1 MPPVNKDSYP
11 ASQPTMVFETEI
23 WKGLDIQTFKLTENF
38 RQGGDVEFNR
48 VLSQLREGEITP
60 EAHTLLQSRLIEKQV
75 DYSDALTL
83 VCTNAKADRLNTQAL
98 NKIPGELKVFDML
111 CSANGSLRSIQAQA
125 QRTLKQNLEQA
136 GIHEKIGLKVG
147 ARVVLRKNLY
157 SMGGVNRGLVNG
169 ATGVVHSFDTG
180 TGEPIIN
187 FTVQVQGSHSTKP
200 MLVKVGMET
209 WNQLCKGKQT
219 GSVSQLPI
227 SLGYAMTVHKAQGL
241 TLRGKVYVDID
252 DAFEASQAYV
262 AFSRFTN
269 LQDIH
274 LISYSM
280 ASLSKVNKK
289 ALEFDKSLAGM
300 GVFSAPEVH
309 VCLGWKLCM

>member
-1 MPPVNKDSYP
+1 
-11 ASQPTMVFETEI
+11 MVFETET

-48 VLSQLREGEITP
+48 VLGQLRQGEITP
-60 EAHTLLQSRLIEKQV
+60 EAHRLLQSRLIEKQV

-83 VCTNAKADRLNTQAL
+83 VCTNAKADQLNFQAL
-98 NKIPGELKVFDML
+98 DKIPGELKVFDML
-111 CSANGSLRSIQAQA
+111 CSANGSLRSNQDQA

-169 ATGVVHSFDTG
+169 ATGVVDSFDTD
-180 TGEPIIN
+180 TGEPVIN
-187 FTVQVQGSHSTKP
+187 FTVQVQGSHRTKP

-209 WNQLCKGKQT
+209 WNQLWKGKQT
-219 GSVSQLPI
+219 VSVSQLPI

-274 LISYSM
+274 LISYSE

-289 ALEFDKSLAGM
+289 ALEFDKSLADM